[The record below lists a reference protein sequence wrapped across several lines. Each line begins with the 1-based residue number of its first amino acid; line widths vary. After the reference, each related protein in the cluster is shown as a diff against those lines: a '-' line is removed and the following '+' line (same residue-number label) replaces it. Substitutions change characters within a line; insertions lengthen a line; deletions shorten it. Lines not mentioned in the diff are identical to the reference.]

1 MAFILLSDLIRES
14 VQVRGNTTFVGV
26 DRRARLMGKSLT
38 IVALVLLLSVLYLLL
53 IELLAPRF
61 DSTTAPFG
69 QMLATVLIAILVVP
83 LRNRLG
89 IAVNRLLRH
98 EWQSSQDLLREFG
111 MALSQTIDPIGLH
124 SILTVDLARRLR
136 LQCASIWMLEPPK
149 DHAFVTLGPARGDSG
164 AMLLANGATARQIAA
179 TEYCLMVSDLP
190 SADLAPFLA
199 RQVRLLIPLRVGDRL
214 IGIYG
219 CGAPQ
224 SGNLYSERTINV
236 LLLLAPAVASA
247 LENARAYSTIARLNQ
262 ELRTLDQ
269 LKDEFIQSV
278 GHELRTPL
286 TSLSLAVQLLAR
298 QPNMP
303 PPLAQVTR
311 TSVAQLQALV
321 DRVLE
326 FDLHLAPPTEGQHEN
341 IASVQLAPLLEEI
354 VSWYAPI
361 AEAKGVR
368 FLIHVPGELAAWG
381 HAASLRRALHEVVD
395 NAVRYGESGTVTLT
409 AALRDGLAVVS
420 IVDEGPGIPYDER
433 DRVFETFYRGSGTR
447 SLSATPG
454 AGLGLSIARRDV
466 EALGGQIWLEHSG
479 PSGSTMCVA
488 LPAAPTQRAP
498 EQVQLMRAVGA

>member
-1 MAFILLSDLIRES
+1 

-38 IVALVLLLSVLYLLL
+38 IGALVLLLSVPYLLL
-53 IELLAPRF
+53 VGLLAPRVEILA
-61 DSTTAPFG
+61 TPVG
-69 QMLATVLIAILVVP
+69 HMLATLLIAVLVVP
-83 LRNRLG
+83 LRNRVG

-111 MALSQTIDPIGLH
+111 IALSQTIDPIGLDR
-124 SILTVDLARRLR
+124 ILTGDLARRLR
-136 LQCASIWMLEPPK
+136 LQSATIWMLEPPH
-149 DHAFVTLGPARGDSG
+149 DHTFITLGPASM
-164 AMLLANGATARQIAA
+164 ASAATLLADGAIARQLA
-179 TEYCLMVSDLP
+179 TTPYYLMISDLP
-190 SADLAPFLA
+190 SADAAVFAA

-224 SGNLYSERTINV
+224 SGSLYAERTIN
-236 LLLLAPAVASA
+236 LLLMLAPAAASA

-262 ELRTLDQ
+262 ELRALDQ

-298 QPNMP
+298 QPDIP

-326 FDLHLAPPTEGQHEN
+326 FDLHLSPPAEGQHVSIVPIE
-341 IASVQLAPLLEEI
+341 LAPLLEQI
-354 VSWYAPI
+354 VSWYTPI

-368 FLIHVPGELAAWG
+368 FCMRVPDGLAAWG
-381 HAASLRRALHEVVD
+381 HTPSLRRALHEVVD
-395 NAVRYGESGTVTLT
+395 NAVRYGESGTVTLA
-409 AALRDGLAVVS
+409 AALSDGLAVVS
-420 IVDEGPGIPYDER
+420 ITDQGPGIPYDER
-433 DRVFETFYRGSGTR
+433 DRIFETFYRGSGTR
-447 SLSATPG
+447 ALSATPG

-466 EALGGQIWLEHSG
+466 EALGGRIWIEHSG

-488 LPAAPTQRAP
+488 LRAAPALYEP
-498 EQVQLMRAVGA
+498 EAAIQERAVGA